1 MRVLL
6 SLAKPRYHL
15 SYAAVIAAALL
26 FAWPYEF
33 SRGTSSPGVG
43 LLAARLTAL
52 FVSFNVLFYSGIYI
66 FNDVADAGAD
76 ASHPGKRDRPIP
88 AGRIS
93 IGHAMTAG
101 AALILAGLSSAALF
115 FSPSVVGAYL
125 AALALNAAYSGGGRN
140 VPYLDVALNSA
151 PHAVRFLMGAL
162 VVDRVP
168 PFRHLVAWF
177 CLAAGVACVRRLVE
191 LETGGA
197 GNRPVLKHYSARGL
211 SAAAD
216 AGFLLMVG
224 LGALDR
230 LQSPGFYV
238 IAITAYLIGVLAVR
252 RSEVLQR
259 SLFWL
264 WLR

>member
-26 FAWPYEF
+26 FAWPF
-33 SRGTSSPGVG
+33 DRLVAVR
-43 LLAARLTAL
+43 LAAL

-76 ASHPGKRDRPIP
+76 AAHPRKRDRPIP

-93 IGHAMTAG
+93 IGHAVTAG
-101 AALILAGLSSAALF
+101 TALILAGFSSAALF
-115 FSPSVVGAYL
+115 FSPSVVGAYV

-162 VVDRVP
+162 IVNRVP
-168 PFRHLVAWF
+168 PFQHLIAWF

-191 LETGGA
+191 LEAGGA
-197 GNRPVLKHYSARGL
+197 GSRPVLRHYSERGL

-230 LQSPGFYV
+230 LQSPGFYA
-238 IAITAYLIGVLAVR
+238 IAITAYLIGVLVVR
-252 RSEVLQR
+252 RSDHLQR
-259 SLFWL
+259 SLSWL

>member
-1 MRVLL
+1 MPVFL

-26 FAWPYEF
+26 FA
-33 SRGTSSPGVG
+33 RPGDSLMVVR
-43 LLAARLTAL
+43 LAVL

-66 FNDVADAGAD
+66 FNDVADAGSD
-76 ASHPGKRDRPIP
+76 AAHPRKRDRPIP

-93 IGHAMTAG
+93 IGRAVTAG
-101 AALILAGLSSAALF
+101 TALILAGLSSAALF
-115 FSPSVVGAYL
+115 FSPSVLGAYL

-162 VVDRVP
+162 VVNRVP
-168 PFRHLVAWF
+168 PLRHLVAWF

-191 LETGGA
+191 LEAGGT
-197 GNRPVLKHYSARGL
+197 GNRPVLNHYSIRGL

-216 AGFLLMVG
+216 GGFLLIVG

-230 LQSPGFYV
+230 LQSPGFYA
-238 IAITAYLIGVLAVR
+238 IALTAYALGVLAAR
-252 RSEVLQR
+252 RSAVLQR
-259 SLFWL
+259 SLVWL